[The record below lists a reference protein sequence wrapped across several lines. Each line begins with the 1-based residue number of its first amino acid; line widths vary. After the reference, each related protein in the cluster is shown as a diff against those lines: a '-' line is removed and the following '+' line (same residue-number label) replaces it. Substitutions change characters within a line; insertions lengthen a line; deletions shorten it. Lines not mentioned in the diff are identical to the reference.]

1 MRIKEIHVYQHELPV
16 AGGCYRTASTSVS
29 KLDATIVELLTETGL
44 TGFGE
49 CCPLGPV
56 YQPQHAL
63 GARAALEE
71 IGPQLLGAEA
81 LRITRVHDVMESALN
96 GSCYAKAAVD
106 IALWDIAGKA
116 YGARVCDLLGGAV
129 RESVPSYYAIGLLPV
144 DEAAAIAAEKRREGY
159 PRLQLKVGGRDLEED
174 IAAIHKVY
182 EVLGKGMR
190 MAVDAN
196 RGWTTRDAIH
206 VSMQCRDIP
215 FVMEQPCDTFGEIT
229 SLRGRI
235 AHAVYLDESADC
247 LETILRAVG
256 EGVCDGFGLKVT
268 RVGGLSAMR
277 AIRDICGAV
286 NLPMTC
292 DDSWGGDIIAAA
304 CVHIGATVHP
314 RLMEGVWLAA
324 PYIEKHY
331 DRQNGP
337 KIENGWIRVPQGPG
351 LGIEPDRTLWG
362 TPVMSFG

>member
-1 MRIKEIHVYQHELPV
+1 ML
-16 AGGCYRTASTSVS
+16 S
-29 KLDATIVELLTETGL
+29 
-44 TGFGE
+44 
-49 CCPLGPV
+49 LGPRL
-56 YQPQHAL
+56 PTAACT
-63 GARAALEE
+63 GRPRAALEE

-96 GSCYAKAAVD
+96 GSRYAKAAVD
-106 IALWDIAGKA
+106 IALWDIAGKV

-174 IAAIHKVY
+174 
-182 EVLGKGMR
+182 
-190 MAVDAN
+190 
-196 RGWTTRDAIH
+196 
-206 VSMQCRDIP
+206 
-215 FVMEQPCDTFGEIT
+215 
-229 SLRGRI
+229 
-235 AHAVYLDESADC
+235 
-247 LETILRAVG
+247 
-256 EGVCDGFGLKVT
+256 
-268 RVGGLSAMR
+268 
-277 AIRDICGAV
+277 
-286 NLPMTC
+286 
-292 DDSWGGDIIAAA
+292 IAAA